1 MNEYITKEQ
10 LIEFLKEN
18 LTVEVQRYEVYTGG
32 IDGPLYVERTAVV
45 IKLCGETISS
55 S

>member
-1 MNEYITKEQ
+1 MDQYITKEQ

-18 LTVEVQRYEVYTGG
+18 LTVEVERYEVYTGG
-32 IDGPLYVERTAVV
+32 IDGPLYVERSSVV
-45 IKLCGETISS
+45 LKLCGETISS